1 MSLDIRVPIG
11 LLFLS
16 LGGLLTGF
24 GVVTHFTNPGIYAMS
39 LNVNVNLWWGL
50 VMIAFGAGMYYFGR
64 RGADAAAALAATNP
78 APEIQ
83 DAPRPGHF
91 H

>member
-24 GVVTHFTNPGIYAMS
+24 GIVTNFTNPGMYAMS
-39 LNVNVNLWWGL
+39 LNVNINLWWGL
-50 VMIAFGAGMYYFGR
+50 VMIAFGAAMFYYGR
-64 RGADAAAALAATNP
+64 RGAAAAALAAANP
-78 APEIQ
+78 TP
-83 DAPRPGHF
+83 DAQEVPRPGHF